1 MKRPDPHDDLLDR
14 AIRESVGGRFAS
26 AVDAAASSAWSSSA
40 FREYLLVAF
49 AKWRVLTPPWR
60 IRMAALGGAVA
71 VVVHR
76 AMALFGPSEP
86 LGAVLPSIVL
96 VACVLTAVFAGPAAQ
111 ALERIQR

>member
-1 MKRPDPHDDLLDR
+1 
-14 AIRESVGGRFAS
+14 
-26 AVDAAASSAWSSSA
+26 
-40 FREYLLVAF
+40 
-49 AKWRVLTPPWR
+49 
-60 IRMAALGGAVA
+60 MAALGGAVA

>member
-1 MKRPDPHDDLLDR
+1 MKRSDPHDDLLDR

-26 AVDAAASSAWSSSA
+26 AVDTAASSAWSSSA
-40 FREYLLVAF
+40 SRKYLLMAF
-49 AKWRVLTPPWR
+49 AKWHALTPPAR

-76 AMALFGPSEP
+76 AMALLGPSEP

-96 VACVLTAVFAGPAAQ
+96 AACVLSAVFAGPAAR